1 MNNSRRCNRGA
12 STITKQLA
20 LQERF
25 YSLCCSALLFG
36 TIIFSTTNNN
46 FIKLN
51 KTSQFLK
58 FNWSNFLPGAYSKYL
73 VYLVYQGIPGILSIY
88 IYQYTG
94 IRVYIYPGK
103 CIYIYIYI
111 KLYIYIHIYNT
122 GTYRYE
128 YRSQIIRDE

>member
-58 FNWSNFLPGAYSKYL
+58 FNWSNFLPGAYSTSYTM
-73 VYLVYQGIPGILSIY
+73 VYAY
-88 IYQYTG
+88 IYTL
-94 IRVYIYPGK
+94 VSA
-103 CIYIYIYI
+103 
-111 KLYIYIHIYNT
+111 YIYIHIIQEPT
-122 GTYRYE
+122 GTSIDLRLFE
-128 YRSQIIRDE
+128 TSSFRIPRSS